1 MIKEGDCLPNLTLRS
16 IADDGIQNFGLHEK
30 FKQKK
35 ILIICVPGA
44 FTSTCHNQ
52 HLPPYIKGADQMIRE
67 KNINQICCITN
78 NDPFVLDHWRLS
90 LGPTKITFL
99 SDGNFEFLQK
109 TKLIRNHEKSFMGDR
124 LIRSVLLIDNLKLKK
139 LIIEEPGELL
149 KTSFSAV
156 KKIFN

>member
-16 IADDGIQNFGLHEK
+16 IADDGIQNFSLHEK

-52 HLPPYIKGADQMIRE
+52 HLPPYIKGSDRLINE
-67 KNINQICCITN
+67 KKVDQICCITN
-78 NDPFVLDHWRLS
+78 NDPFVLDQWRIS
-90 LGPTKITFL
+90 LGSTKITFL

-109 TKLIRNHEKSFMGDR
+109 TQLIRNHEKSFMGDR

-139 LIIEEPGELL
+139 LILEEPGELL

-156 KKIFN
+156 YKNL

>member
-16 IADDGIQNFGLHEK
+16 IADDGIQNFSLHEK

-52 HLPPYIKGADQMIRE
+52 HLPPYIKGSDQLINE
-67 KNINQICCITN
+67 KKIDQICCITN
-78 NDPFVLDHWRLS
+78 NDPFVLDQWRIS
-90 LGPTKITFL
+90 LRSSKITFL

-109 TKLIRNHEKSFMGDR
+109 TQLIRNHEKSFMGNR
-124 LIRSVLLIDNLKLKK
+124 LIRSVFLVNNLMISK
-139 LIIEEPGELL
+139 LIFDEPGKLE
-149 KTSFSAV
+149 KTSFESV
-156 KKIFN
+156 LNTI

>member
-16 IADDGIQNFGLHEK
+16 IADDGIQNFSLHEK

-52 HLPPYIKGADQMIRE
+52 HLPPYIKDSDRLINE
-67 KNINQICCITN
+67 KKVDQICCITN
-78 NDPFVLDHWRLS
+78 NDPFVLDQWRIS
-90 LGPTKITFL
+90 LGSSKITFL

-109 TKLIRNHEKSFMGDR
+109 TQLIRNHEKSFMGNR
-124 LIRSVLLIDNLKLKK
+124 LIRSVLLVNNLMISK
-139 LIIEEPGELL
+139 LIFDEPGKLE
-149 KTSFSAV
+149 KTSFESV
-156 KKIFN
+156 LNTI

>member
-16 IADDGIQNFGLHEK
+16 IAGDGIQNFSLHEK

-52 HLPPYIKGADQMIRE
+52 HLPPYIKGSDRLINE
-67 KNINQICCITN
+67 KKVDQICCITN
-78 NDPFVLDHWRLS
+78 NDPFVLDQWRIS
-90 LGPTKITFL
+90 LGSSKITFL

-109 TKLIRNHEKSFMGDR
+109 TQLIRNHEKSFMGNR
-124 LIRSVLLIDNLKLKK
+124 LIRSVLLVNNLMISK
-139 LIIEEPGELL
+139 LIFDEPGKLE
-149 KTSFSAV
+149 KTSFESV
-156 KKIFN
+156 LNTI

>member
-16 IADDGIQNFGLHEK
+16 IADDGIQNFSLHEK

-52 HLPPYIKGADQMIRE
+52 HLPPYIKGSYRLINE
-67 KNINQICCITN
+67 KKVDQICCITN
-78 NDPFVLDHWRLS
+78 NDPFVLDQWRIN
-90 LGPTKITFL
+90 LGSSKIIFL

-109 TKLIRNHEKSFMGDR
+109 TQLIRNHEKSFMGNR
-124 LIRSVLLIDNLKLKK
+124 LIRSVLLVNNLMISK
-139 LIIEEPGELL
+139 LIFDEPGKLE
-149 KTSFSAV
+149 KTSFESV
-156 KKIFN
+156 LNTI

>member
-16 IADDGIQNFGLHEK
+16 IADDGIQNFSLHEK

-52 HLPPYIKGADQMIRE
+52 HLPPYIKGDDRLINE
-67 KNINQICCITN
+67 KKVDQICCITN
-78 NDPFVLDHWRLS
+78 NDPFVLDQWRIS
-90 LGPTKITFL
+90 LRSSKITFL

-109 TKLIRNHEKSFMGDR
+109 TQLIRNHEKSFMGNR
-124 LIRSVLLIDNLKLKK
+124 LIRSVLLVNNLMISK
-139 LIIEEPGELL
+139 LIFDEPGKLE
-149 KTSFSAV
+149 KTSFESV
-156 KKIFN
+156 LNTI

>member
-16 IADDGIQNFGLHEK
+16 IADDGIQNFSLHEK

-52 HLPPYIKGADQMIRE
+52 HLPPYIKGSDRLINE
-67 KNINQICCITN
+67 KKVDQICCITN
-78 NDPFVLDHWRLS
+78 NDPFVLDQWRIS
-90 LGPTKITFL
+90 LGSSKITFL

-109 TKLIRNHEKSFMGDR
+109 TQLIRNHEKSFMGNR
-124 LIRSVLLIDNLKLKK
+124 LIRSVLLVNNLMISK
-139 LIIEEPGELL
+139 LIFDEPGKLE
-149 KTSFSAV
+149 KTSFVSV
-156 KKIFN
+156 LNTI

>member
-16 IADDGIQNFGLHEK
+16 IADDGIQNFSLHEK

-52 HLPPYIKGADQMIRE
+52 HLPPYIKDGDRLINE
-67 KNINQICCITN
+67 KKVDQICCITN
-78 NDPFVLDHWRLS
+78 NDPFVLDQWRIS
-90 LGPTKITFL
+90 LGSSKITFL

-109 TKLIRNHEKSFMGDR
+109 TQLIRNHEKSFMGNR
-124 LIRSVLLIDNLKLKK
+124 LIRSVLLVNNLMVSK
-139 LIIEEPGELL
+139 LIFDEPGKLE
-149 KTSFSAV
+149 KTSFESV
-156 KKIFN
+156 LNTI

>member
-1 MIKEGDCLPNLTLRS
+1 MIKEGDKLPNLTLRS
-16 IADDGIQNFGLHEK
+16 VADDGIQNFSLHEK

-52 HLPPYIKGADQMIRE
+52 HLPPYIKGVDQLLNE
-67 KNINQICCITN
+67 KGINQICCITN

-90 LGPTKITFL
+90 LGATKITFL

-109 TKLIRNHEKSFMGDR
+109 TQLIRNHEKSFMGNR
-124 LIRSVLLIDNLKLKK
+124 LIRSVLLIDNLFITKIIYDDPGKLD
-139 LIIEEPGELL
+139 
-149 KTSFSAV
+149 KTSFESV
-156 KKIFN
+156 LNTI

>member
-16 IADDGIQNFGLHEK
+16 IADDGIQNFSLHEK

-52 HLPPYIKGADQMIRE
+52 HLPPYIKGSDQLINE
-67 KNINQICCITN
+67 KKIDQICCITN
-78 NDPFVLDHWRLS
+78 NDPFVLDQWRIS
-90 LGPTKITFL
+90 LRSSKITFL

-109 TKLIRNHEKSFMGDR
+109 TQLIRNHEKSFMGNR
-124 LIRSVLLIDNLKLKK
+124 LIRSVLLVNKLMISK
-139 LIIEEPGELL
+139 LIFDEPGKLE
-149 KTSFSAV
+149 KTSFESV
-156 KKIFN
+156 LNTI

>member
-16 IADDGIQNFGLHEK
+16 IADDGIQNFSLHEK

-52 HLPPYIKGADQMIRE
+52 HLPPYIKGSDQLINE
-67 KNINQICCITN
+67 KKIDQICCITN
-78 NDPFVLDHWRLS
+78 NDPFVLDQWRIS
-90 LGPTKITFL
+90 LGSSKITFL

-109 TKLIRNHEKSFMGDR
+109 TQLIRNHEKSFMGNR
-124 LIRSVLLIDNLKLKK
+124 LIRSVLLVNNLMISK
-139 LIIEEPGELL
+139 LIFDEPGKLE
-149 KTSFSAV
+149 KTSFEFV
-156 KKIFN
+156 LNTI

>member
-16 IADDGIQNFGLHEK
+16 IADDGIQNFSLHEK

-52 HLPPYIKGADQMIRE
+52 HLPPYITGSDQLINE
-67 KNINQICCITN
+67 KKIDQICCITN
-78 NDPFVLDHWRLS
+78 NDPFVLDQWRIS
-90 LGPTKITFL
+90 LRSSKITFL

-109 TKLIRNHEKSFMGDR
+109 TQLIRNHEKSFMGNR
-124 LIRSVLLIDNLKLKK
+124 LIRSVFLVNNLMISK
-139 LIIEEPGELL
+139 LIFDEPGKLE
-149 KTSFSAV
+149 KTSFESV
-156 KKIFN
+156 LNTI